1 MEKRCDER
9 TPTANQGLK
18 MKTDQFIALVL
29 AADRAANDPVAG
41 KTGVA
46 CKAIAP
52 ICGTPMIIRVLDAL
66 EASDMVKTIVILGPP
81 ASILPDCP
89 ELEDRIKCGRVIW
102 LPNLDSPSRSANSG
116 LEQIDQ
122 DAPVLLTTA
131 DHALLTPSIVQYF
144 LSKSL
149 TAHSDATVGVVKH
162 EDVAAAFPGVKR
174 TVIRLQDGGVCGCNL
189 YAFLNHRGRGLVSFW
204 QRAEELRKRP
214 WLLISR
220 TFGFMTVL
228 SYLLGIL
235 TVDKGLKAVLAKT
248 GIKVRPVFLPYPQAG
263 VDVDKVEDMLLVES
277 VLAGAAPLA
286 QEQADSHDLIP

>member
-1 MEKRCDER
+1 M
-9 TPTANQGLK
+9 
-18 MKTDQFIALVL
+18 
-29 AADRAANDPVAG
+29 
-41 KTGVA
+41 
-46 CKAIAP
+46 
-52 ICGTPMIIRVLDAL
+52 
-66 EASDMVKTIVILGPP
+66 
-81 ASILPDCP
+81 
-89 ELEDRIKCGRVIW
+89 
-102 LPNLDSPSRSANSG
+102 
-116 LEQIDQ
+116 
-122 DAPVLLTTA
+122 
-131 DHALLTPSIVQYF
+131 QYF

-204 QRAEELRKRP
+204 QRAEDLRKRP

-248 GIKVRPVFLPYPQAG
+248 GIRVRPVFLPYPQAG

-277 VLAGAAPLA
+277 VLARAAPLA
-286 QEQADSHDLIP
+286 QEQAGSHDLIP